1 MDHKNDISDIL
12 TSSTSANP
20 DVTAADRKKDHIELA
35 LRSRT
40 GTSQID
46 DRFYYEP
53 LFAGHPDTNGKFHP
67 FTFLQKAMRLPIWV
81 SSMTGGTEMAG
92 IINKNLARACGEF
105 GMGMGLG
112 SCRQLLYN
120 DEHLSDFAV
129 RNLIGP
135 DQPLYA
141 NLGIAQVEQL
151 LADGKTSLID
161 ELLTKLEAD
170 GLIIHI
176 NPLQEWFQPEGDLIK
191 RPAIDT
197 IKRMLDIATY
207 PIIIK
212 EVGQGMG
219 RASLEALLTL
229 PLEAVD
235 FAAMGGTNFSKLELL
250 RNSDKAAFAQL
261 ALVGHSANEMV
272 EMTND
277 ILASSS
283 EIKCRQIIISGGVSN
298 FLDGYYLTQ
307 KINTA
312 AIYGQASAFLEHARG
327 SYEDLQRYIQGQ
339 AEGLAIADAFLKI
352 KA

>member
-1 MDHKNDISDIL
+1 MNDKPDTSDL
-12 TSSTSANP
+12 ATSDNP
-20 DVTAADRKKDHIELA
+20 DASASDRKKDHIELA

-40 GTSQID
+40 ETTQID

-53 LFAGHPDTNGKFHP
+53 LFAGHPDVDSKFHP

-92 IINKNLARACGEF
+92 IINRNLARACREF

-112 SCRQLLYN
+112 SCRQLLY
-120 DEHLSDFAV
+120 DDRYLTDFDV
-129 RNLIGP
+129 RDLIG
-135 DQPLYA
+135 DAQPLYT

-151 LADGKTSLID
+151 LVDGKVSLID
-161 ELLTKLEAD
+161 ALIDKLKAD

-176 NPLQEWFQPEGDLIK
+176 NPLQEWFQPEGDLIQY
-191 RPAIDT
+191 PAVDT
-197 IKRMLDIATY
+197 IKRLLDIARY
-207 PIIIK
+207 PIIVK

-219 RASLEALLTL
+219 KASLQALLEL

-277 ILASSS
+277 ILASSTKI
-283 EIKCRQIIISGGVSN
+283 ECRQIIISGGVTN
-298 FLDGYYLTQ
+298 FLDGYYLTS
-307 KINTA
+307 KINTV

-327 SYEDLQRYIQGQ
+327 SYDELHQYIQGQ
-339 AEGLAIADAFLKI
+339 AEGLAMAHAYLKV

>member
-1 MDHKNDISDIL
+1 MDEKNDISDLL
-12 TSSTSANP
+12 TLKSENP
-20 DVTAADRKKDHIELA
+20 DITAADRKKDHIELA

-40 GTSQID
+40 GADQID

-53 LFAGHPDTNGKFHP
+53 LFAGHPDTNSKFHP
-67 FTFLQKAMRLPIWV
+67 FTFLGKSMRLPVWV

-92 IINKNLARACGEF
+92 TINKNLARACKEF

-112 SCRQLLYN
+112 SCRQLLFD
-120 DEHLSDFAV
+120 DEHLADFDV
-129 RNLIGP
+129 RDLVG
-135 DQPLYA
+135 DEQPLYA

-151 LADGKTSLID
+151 LIDGKVLLIS
-161 ELLTKLEAD
+161 ELIKKLRAD

-176 NPLQEWFQPEGDLIK
+176 NPMQEWFQPEGDLIQY
-191 RPAIDT
+191 PAIDT
-197 IKRMLDIATY
+197 IKRLLEVAQY
-207 PIIIK
+207 PIIVK

-219 RASLEALLTL
+219 RDSLQALLEL

-250 RNSDKAAFAQL
+250 RNSNKAAFAKL
-261 ALVGHSANEMV
+261 ALVGHSADEMV
-272 EMTND
+272 EMTNE
-277 ILASSS
+277 ILAANVDV
-283 EIKCRQIIISGGVSN
+283 ECRQIIISGGVLD

-312 AIYGQASAFLEHARG
+312 AVYGQASAFLKHARG
-327 SYEDLQRYIQGQ
+327 SYEELHQYIQGQ
-339 AEGLAIADAFLKI
+339 AEGLAMANAFLKV